1 MNNNRRCTVFVLLIG
16 SAVIA
21 LLAVLH
27 VTQGS
32 NQIFGKAGPDAAIK
46 SAPQK

>member
-1 MNNNRRCTVFVLLIG
+1 MNDMRNRVFVLVVG

-32 NQIFGKAGPDAAIK
+32 NQIFGKAARDAAGIN
-46 SAPQK
+46 APPK

>member
-1 MNNNRRCTVFVLLIG
+1 MNDRRHTVFVLLIG

-32 NQIFGKAGPDAAIK
+32 NQIFGKAGRDA
-46 SAPQK
+46 SATNAPPK